1 MTSTR
6 TVMMMAVTATTTTMA
21 TRFEPDVELSLF
33 LPLPCEAPG
42 ATALLNDGAVVC
54 AGGSVR
60 ENVGFGV
67 GVLVVGAT
75 VGGRVGTADGYLVG
89 NWVGA

>member
-6 TVMMMAVTATTTTMA
+6 TVMTMAVTATTTMMA
-21 TRFEPDVELSLF
+21 NRFEPDVELSLF
-33 LPLPCEAPG
+33 LPREAPG

-89 NWVGA
+89 N